1 MVYDTKTLEILHPVS
16 DEDRKRFEEMMKQE
30 KEEKFYQKI
39 IDMVNPIINEKLKPF
54 LFDKLK
60 KFLYNKLKSKITSE
74 ENTNVS

>member
-16 DEDRKRFEEMMKQE
+16 DEDRKQFEEMMKRE

-39 IDMVNPIINEKLKPF
+39 IDIVKPTINEKLKPF